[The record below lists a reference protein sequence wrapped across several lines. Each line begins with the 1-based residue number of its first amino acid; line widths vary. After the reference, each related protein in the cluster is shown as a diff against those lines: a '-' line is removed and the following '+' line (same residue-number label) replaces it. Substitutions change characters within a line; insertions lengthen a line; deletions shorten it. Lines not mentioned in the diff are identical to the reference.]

1 MDGTLRRLF
10 TPLAFSAVAVIATM
24 AAPRAAGHARLDPDG
39 ARFDGEAQATQLD
52 DEQQIGQEVFN
63 ELKAKG
69 EIVASSPLY
78 DSLTPVA
85 DAITRTAQPQYIH
98 PFKFYLVHEK
108 QPNAFA
114 TAGGNVYV
122 TDSLLYFVKNTEQL
136 AGTLCHEVSHTIH
149 RDSMTLIEKERQVE
163 RREIGAAVL
172 LGPTRAH
179 LLAIALIGKLR
190 SLGYSRDVESA
201 ADLTGADVCAAS
213 GYNPWGLVWLF
224 QDFDAADTAQIPQL
238 LSDHPDNAHRVAA
251 LKEHFRENPSVFAS
265 FSSDARTAKAFVAPK
280 NATEVFLR

>member
-1 MDGTLRRLF
+1 MNGTLRRLF
-10 TPLAFSAVAVIATM
+10 SPLACSAVAVIASM
-24 AAPRAAGHARLDPDG
+24 AAPWAADHMRLDPDG
-39 ARFDGEAQATQLD
+39 ARFGGNAQATQLD

-69 EIVASSPLY
+69 EIVATSPLY
-78 DSLTPVA
+78 DSLMPVA
-85 DAITRTAQPQYIH
+85 DAITRTAQPRYIH
-98 PFKFYLVHEK
+98 PFKFYLVHEQ

-224 QDFDAADTAQIPQL
+224 QDFDKADTAQIPQL
-238 LSDHPDNAHRVAA
+238 LSDHPDNAHRVATH
-251 LKEHFRENPSVFAS
+251 EPPRRSWPPRMPTRCS
-265 FSSDARTAKAFVAPK
+265 FVEGR
-280 NATEVFLR
+280 ATC